1 MNTSLGFMES
11 AHRSLIANG
20 DIEPTVY
27 DFRRSI
33 STVYY
38 AVFHYLAELCATEIV
53 GSRAEK
59 LRPKGAWREY
69 YQSLSHSRIR
79 AVCMRSDHN
88 QFSNGIQNFLQW
100 YLVLLG
106 SRKSRLTENFSFIAI
121 ESKEGLLN
129 TYQLRNRRE

>member
-38 AVFHYLAELCATEIV
+38 AVFHYLAELCATVIV
-53 GSRAEK
+53 GSRAAK
-59 LRPKGAWREY
+59 LRPKGAWREFY
-69 YQSLSHSRIR
+69 RSLSHSRIR
-79 AVCMRSDHN
+79 SFYMRSDHD
-88 QFSNGIQNFLQW
+88 QFSNGSQNF
-100 YLVLLG
+100 
-106 SRKSRLTENFSFIAI
+106 FSGIQFF
-121 ESKEGLLN
+121 
-129 TYQLRNRRE
+129 